1 MNAARVSLWALL
13 GGLAL
18 GCVAVRPV
26 VAAEPQAASASDASM
41 EARLKARGLEPAMVA
56 RGRVVFDTHC
66 ARCHGA
72 AGVGKTRDWRVPD
85 ADGNY
90 PAPPLNDSGYAWH
103 HPTEALLESVHVGSP
118 QGYGI
123 MPRWEKKLP
132 ERDIRDVVAYIKSLW
147 SDAAYREWLDIE
159 RAAQEP

>member
-1 MNAARVSLWALL
+1 MNAAKISLWALL
-13 GGLAL
+13 GGVAL
-18 GCVAVRPV
+18 GPVAVLP
-26 VAAEPQAASASDASM
+26 VAAAEQQAASATTVNM
-41 EARLKARGLEPAMVA
+41 EARLKARGLDAVEVA

-66 ARCHGA
+66 VRCHGA
-72 AGVGKTRDWRVPD
+72 EGVGKTRDWRKPD

-123 MPRWEKKLP
+123 MPRWEKKLS
-132 ERDIRDVVAYIKSLW
+132 ERDMRDVVSYIKSLW
-147 SDAAYREWLDIE
+147 SDAAYREWMDIE
-159 RAAQEP
+159 RASQEP